1 LIEDC
6 GVGWTDLMGVV
17 LVGGAFGAAQL
28 ATKLTAMSWTTQVRA
43 EVKRLASL
51 RWLDSK
57 LLNCR
62 IMKV

>member
-1 LIEDC
+1 
-6 GVGWTDLMGVV
+6 MGVV

-62 IMKV
+62 SMKV

>member
-1 LIEDC
+1 
-6 GVGWTDLMGVV
+6 MGVV

-43 EVKRLASL
+43 EVRRRAFLLWS
-51 RWLDSK
+51 DSK

-62 IMKV
+62 SMKV